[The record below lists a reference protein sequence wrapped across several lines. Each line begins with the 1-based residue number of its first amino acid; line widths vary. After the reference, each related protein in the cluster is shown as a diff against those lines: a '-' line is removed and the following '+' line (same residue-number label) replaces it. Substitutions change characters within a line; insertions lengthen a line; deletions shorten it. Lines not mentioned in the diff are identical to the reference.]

1 MAKFEDDHSVPGS
14 GIIEWTPPDMNWN
27 PWINQPLIIEGAE
40 EYQVKVLNHHCSLSY
55 VWKMGITP

>member
-1 MAKFEDDHSVPGS
+1 MTKFEEDHPVPGS

-40 EYQVKVLNHHCSLSY
+40 EYQVEVLIHCCSLS
-55 VWKMGITP
+55 